1 MEQVTG
7 YYGNWFEN
15 LIAYNLMDIMKVL
28 LCLTFAM
35 IALSII
41 SMIVEIKSYD
51 KYTEEN
57 KDETLG

>member
-15 LIAYNLMDIMKVL
+15 FIAYNLTDIMKVL
-28 LCLTFAM
+28 VCLTFVM

-41 SMIVEIKSYD
+41 SIIVDIKSYNN
-51 KYTEEN
+51 TEEN

>member
-15 LIAYNLMDIMKVL
+15 FIAYNLMDIMKVL
-28 LCLTFAM
+28 ACLTFVI

-51 KYTEEN
+51 KDTEEN
-57 KDETLG
+57 KDETLD